1 MLKDFLIQLEKR
13 PPLEHLLFRFRDLFE
28 AGSAHEKVFSAGT
41 FEELTGFLEQGEA
54 SFQAM
59 AVQAGVRW
67 STTTQRVALRNKILK
82 RGFLTPSCLW
92 AYREMRGHQ
101 DELFRDYASAD
112 MCFMQIILLKETEP
126 ERAVPFLVERFVARK
141 NEPEELRS
149 AARLCVLRLLDSAA
163 SQELV
168 RSFQSRYP
176 SVELLFQWRPSI
188 PGRHR
193 SLGVEPRGLPVDFSQ
208 LVRSVHDL
216 RELSSLTR
224 TVYLVSSFYVPLSD
238 KEWRSLWL
246 TGTDELFFH
255 RLRAAGVVESFNG
268 GSLLSADLPK
278 RNLVRKFLYEK
289 YSLAKE
295 SVSKKRAERRKEE
308 RERKVRNAELDRQA
322 LEIVPD
328 GIICV
333 DGSGLLYYVNPA
345 AEELLTRYKELRE
358 RIFGGASLEVA
369 LKEYSRERV
378 MSRIR
383 DTVREDDHAAEV
395 FGDRISIAAD
405 GRRFELNLG
414 RQVILIRDTTDQHLI
429 DEEVGKLYR
438 HELKAALD
446 VMGAGIAG
454 VKELTAEGKTDEA
467 LEMLDQV
474 EKKRSDL
481 FAMLEDRIDF
491 IRLHS
496 DLFQIRPSTVNL
508 NLVVDTC
515 MENYREAASA
525 REIEIRS
532 NHLHS
537 SAVMVRGEERYL
549 VRLLDNIIR
558 NALKFSCKGSKIEV
572 KVGSAGF
579 EAFVAV
585 QDAGPG
591 IPPENLGRIFQ
602 LGFTTG
608 GSGRGLYLARR
619 IAEAHQGRIDVKSR
633 AGQGACFTVML
644 PLVTEG

>member
-1 MLKDFLIQLEKR
+1 MLKEFLIQLEKR
-13 PPLEHLLFRFRDLFE
+13 PPLEHLLSQFRDLFE
-28 AGSAHEKVFSAGT
+28 AGCVHEAVFSAAA
-41 FEELTGFLEQGEA
+41 FEELVGFLEQGEA

-59 AVQAGVRW
+59 GVQAGVRW
-67 STTTQRVALRNKILK
+67 STTTQRVALRNRILK

-101 DELFRDYASAD
+101 DELFREYTSPE
-112 MCFMQIILLKETEP
+112 MCFMQIILLKEAEP

-141 NEPEELRS
+141 DEPEELRS
-149 AARLCVLRLLDSAA
+149 AARLCVLRLLDSAP
-163 SQELV
+163 SPELV

-176 SVELLFQWRPSI
+176 SVELLFQWRPGI
-188 PGRHR
+188 PGRHHA
-193 SLGVEPRGLPVDFSQ
+193 LGTEPAGLPVDFSQ

-224 TVYLVSSFYVPLSD
+224 TAYLISSFYVPLSD

-255 RLRAAGVVESFNG
+255 RLRAAGVVEAYNG
-268 GSLLSADLPK
+268 GFLLSADLPK

-295 SVSKKRAERRKEE
+295 SVSRKRAERLKEE
-308 RERKVRNAELDRQA
+308 RERRVRNAELDRQA

-345 AEELLTRYKELRE
+345 AETLLNQYKELRE
-358 RIFGGASLEVA
+358 RIFGNASLEVA

-378 MSRIR
+378 LSRIR
-383 DTVREDDHAAEV
+383 DTVREDGRPAEV

-405 GRRFELNLG
+405 GRRFELDLG

-446 VMGAGIAG
+446 VMGAGIG
-454 VKELTAEGKTDEA
+454 SVKELMAEGRTDEG

-474 EKKRSDL
+474 EKKRSEL
-481 FAMLEDRIDF
+481 FSMLEDRIDF

-508 NLVVDTC
+508 NMIVDTC

-525 REIEIRS
+525 KGVEIRS
-532 NHLHS
+532 NHLRTQG
-537 SAVMVRGEERYL
+537 VMVRGEERYL

-558 NALKFSCKGSKIEV
+558 NALKFSCAGSKIDV
-572 KVGSAGF
+572 KIGSAGF
-579 EAFVAV
+579 DAFVAV
-585 QDAGPG
+585 QDTGPG
-591 IPPENLGRIFQ
+591 IPAENLGRIFQ

-619 IAEAHQGRIDVKSR
+619 IAEAHHGKIDVKSR
-633 AGQGACFTVML
+633 PGHGACFTVKL
-644 PLVTEG
+644 PLVPEG